1 MTETRGMQTVGQAAE
16 ALGLSVS
23 TLRSWI
29 SQRRIGFVRL
39 GRAVR
44 IPAHEVERLLEHGYT
59 PPVRTGR
66 GQN

>member
-23 TLRSWI
+23 TLRAWI

-44 IPAHEVERLLEHGYT
+44 IPAAEIERLAGSS
-59 PPVRTGR
+59 GC
-66 GQN
+66 